1 MILKLKNIAKIKEAT
16 VEINGITVIAGA
28 NNTGKS
34 TVGKALYSVF
44 NSFYKIEQQIR
55 QERQDS
61 IEGNLYFLQRNID
74 SKISRKNATD
84 LAAEIV
90 GNMDNLQTLEDVKDR
105 ILENIAQTIGVD
117 SIADQ
122 EHFNRRVLGLYD
134 ILQIQDEDI
143 FQRML
148 LRKLNIEFDGQIN
161 NIFTN
166 DQGMIELVIKKEA
179 VNISLAENELLDI
192 QGKFDL
198 STEAVY
204 IDDPFVLDANIPF
217 RYPSGI
223 LRGYDH
229 RSHLQ
234 YKLFAQEF
242 ASNLVNEILTTNRLE
257 NIFSKLNSVCSGEMV
272 EQKRSG
278 FGYRRQGTD
287 KVLNIKNISTGLKT
301 FVIIKTLLQKGV
313 LTDNGTII
321 LDEPEIH
328 LHPEWQ
334 LLFAEIIVLLQQEFG
349 MHILLNTHSPYFL
362 HAIEVYATKYGVADK
377 CKYYMA
383 DLDGDV
389 AIIKDVSENIDLIYQ
404 KLAKPLQDLE
414 DEKYRDA

>member
-1 MILKLKNIAKIKEAT
+1 M
-16 VEINGITVIAGA
+16 
-28 NNTGKS
+28 
-34 TVGKALYSVF
+34 
-44 NSFYKIEQQIR
+44 
-55 QERQDS
+55 
-61 IEGNLYFLQRNID
+61 
-74 SKISRKNATD
+74 
-84 LAAEIV
+84 
-90 GNMDNLQTLEDVKDR
+90 
-105 ILENIAQTIGVD
+105 
-117 SIADQ
+117 
-122 EHFNRRVLGLYD
+122 
-134 ILQIQDEDI
+134 QIQDEDI